1 MALYSVDNR
10 GGSQTTRY
18 ESSPAILLETDAS
31 SPDTVPAVVRAAAD
45 SVAPGSL
52 DTFRTGKL
60 PSGADAVIS
69 WISGS
74 TQLEGSA
81 AAIRHDLRT
90 PGRRCFVPVH
100 LPCLAELDLL
110 CIAPLW
116 LSGGRAD
123 DYLSSA
129 ARVMGTISPSAR
141 AMAALKSIDLPWS
154 QLMQM
159 LFAQEARPG
168 AAIEDLARF
177 ANNFKNS
184 EQLAALA
191 LRNLIVLLLRHK
203 EFAKAEQVLEGAVST
218 YPECG
223 ELLYVGA
230 FVYLAQQKA
239 SKALGMLERARIAPR
254 SFVGSGGENSYRA
267 GWLQGKIAAQV
278 GNQKVAF
285 EQFYLG
291 MVNRPAFAPA
301 VDEMLNLRLS
311 PALVEKHQFDFCR
324 LVRREPRYLSPV
336 FDFLLLHRAFPA
348 ARRIAET
355 MSLSDSDKDALLD
368 KIESAARPF
377 SRVSE
382 IASRSGVV
390 LSGPIFEHSSFARIN
405 REITTSLMQSSDVE
419 ICIEPCCHPILLPRM
434 TPGGDLLAQRVLRYP
449 KQIDLT
455 IRHEWPPE
463 FQRPPRGK
471 LAVILPWEFGAVP
484 RMWIREIQQNVDELW
499 VPSKFVRDIF
509 VRSGIRAD
517 RVKVIPNGIDPKIF
531 SPEGLISRPKGCR
544 KFMFLFVGGPIR
556 RKGID
561 SLLQAYKQAFE
572 PGEDVTLVVSTGSNR
587 AYAQNSMNA
596 ALKEFASDPR
606 APHLSILSEQF
617 DHASVANLYR
627 GCDAFAMPYR
637 GEGFGM
643 PIAEAMACGKP
654 VVVTAAGPAPEF
666 CPPECGYFIPAE
678 EVEIPE
684 PPPTLGELVGEWTWF
699 EPDVAAIATTMRSI
713 YENRDEAARR
723 GRNAAAAIRR
733 THTWERIVPTYME
746 RIARLTEA
754 QPVEKLALEEI
765 AR

>member
-18 ESSPAILLETDAS
+18 ERSPTIVLQTDAASTDAVPAIVRTAS
-31 SPDTVPAVVRAAAD
+31 D
-45 SVAPGSL
+45 STGLGSL
-52 DTFRTGKL
+52 EAFRTGKI

-69 WISGS
+69 WFSGS
-74 TQLEGSA
+74 TLLEGSA
-81 AAIRHDLRT
+81 AAIRHDLRA

-100 LPCLAELDLL
+100 LPCLTELDLL
-110 CIAPLW
+110 CIVPLW
-116 LSGGRAD
+116 LSRGRAD

-129 ARVMGTISPSAR
+129 ARVMSTISLSTR
-141 AMAALKSIDLPWS
+141 AMSALKTIDSPWA

-159 LFAQEARPG
+159 LFAQEAKPG

-177 ANNFKNS
+177 ANNSKNS

-203 EFAKAEQVLEGAVST
+203 EFAKAEQVLEGAVSA
-218 YPECG
+218 YPECA

-230 FVYLAQQKA
+230 LVHLASQKT

-254 SFVGSGGENSYRA
+254 SYVGSGGENSYRA
-267 GWLQGKIAAQV
+267 GWLQGRIAAQV

-285 EQFYLG
+285 EQFYIG

-311 PALVEKHQFDFCR
+311 PALVEKYQFDFCR
-324 LVRREPRYLSPV
+324 LVRREPRYLTSV
-336 FDFLLLHRAFPA
+336 FEFLLLHRAFPA

-355 MSLSDSDKDALLD
+355 MSLSGSDKDALLD
-368 KIESAARPF
+368 KLECATRRFSPSRRAA
-377 SRVSE
+377 E
-382 IASRSGVV
+382 KSGVI

-405 REITTSLMQSSDVE
+405 REIATSLMRSSGVDA
-419 ICIEPCCHPILLPRM
+419 CIEPCCHPILLPRM
-434 TPGGDLLAQRVLRYP
+434 MPSGDLLAKGILRYP
-449 KQIDLT
+449 KQLDLT
-455 IRHEWPPE
+455 IRHQWPPD
-463 FQRPPRGK
+463 FQRAPRGK

-484 RMWIREIQQNVDELW
+484 LVWVREIQQNVDELW
-499 VPSKFVRDIF
+499 VPSKFVRDAF
-509 VRSGIRAD
+509 VRSGVPAD
-517 RVKVIPNGIDPKIF
+517 RVMVIPNGIDPKIF

-544 KFMFLFVGGPIR
+544 KFMFLYVGGPIR

-587 AYAQNSMNA
+587 AYAHNSMNA
-596 ALKEFASDPR
+596 ALKEFANDPR
-606 APHLSILSEQF
+606 GPHLSILSEQF
-617 DHASVANLYR
+617 DDASLANLYR
-627 GCDAFAMPYR
+627 GCDAFVMPYR

-654 VVVTAAGPAPEF
+654 VLVTAAGPAAEF
-666 CPPECGYFIPAE
+666 CPPDCGYFIPAT

-684 PPPTLGELVGEWTWF
+684 PPPTLGELVGDWTWF
-699 EPDVAAIATTMRSI
+699 EPDVAAIATTMRRI

-723 GRNAAAAIRR
+723 GRNAAVAIRR
-733 THTWERIVPTYME
+733 MHTWERIMPTYME
-746 RIARLTEA
+746 GIVRLTEA
-754 QPVEKLALEEI
+754 QPVENLALEQI